1 MTGSEIYNA
10 ALALTGE
17 PPTSQGDYDTAVVL
31 GLLNIIICEVF
42 PYNNIRRE
50 AAGMKPLDTIPTLVA
65 MDDSPEYETALER
78 ECMPYGLAAHLM
90 LSDDETGKA
99 QFFNQKYE
107 YSREALASAV
117 LGEVKDVY
125 GEDEY

>member
-1 MTGSEIYNA
+1 MTGSDIYNA

-17 PPTSQGDYDTAVVL
+17 PPTSQGDYDTAVVI

-50 AAGMKPLDTIPTLVA
+50 SAGLEPLEEIPVLAALEDAPG
-65 MDDSPEYETALER
+65 YETALEW

-125 GEDEY
+125 GEDEN

>member
-17 PPTSQGDYDTAVVL
+17 PPTSQGDYDNAVVL

-50 AAGMKPLDTIPTLVA
+50 SAGLEPLKEIPVTAALE
-65 MDDSPEYETALER
+65 DSPGYETALER
-78 ECMPYGLAAHLM
+78 ECIPYGLAAHLM

-125 GEDEY
+125 GEDEE